1 MLESV
6 DVRFMQYRM
15 GSSVVP
21 LRAERHDLACPYD
34 PHHQPSP
41 ERWPVQAANQAT
53 NRNGGFSAIS
63 RRIGMVLH
71 LSIAEPGI
79 ETPEILMPAITDWVA
94 DTTEQTITHVA
105 TGCRFHA
112 YPVPTEGVVVPFA
125 RRQIAV
131 RFVGMADRKP
141 MPPPEEINRLGT
153 QGILWIVSYTME
165 SPRPLRA

>member
-1 MLESV
+1 
-6 DVRFMQYRM
+6 
-15 GSSVVP
+15 
-21 LRAERHDLACPYD
+21 
-34 PHHQPSP
+34 
-41 ERWPVQAANQAT
+41 
-53 NRNGGFSAIS
+53 
-63 RRIGMVLH
+63 MVLH
-71 LSIAEPGI
+71 LTVANPKI
-79 ETPEILMPAITDWVA
+79 ETPEVLMPALTDWVA

-112 YPVPTEGVVVPFA
+112 YPVPMEGVVLPFA

-141 MPPPEEINRLGT
+141 TPSPEEINGLGT